1 MNNQIAKLEYYICLF
16 LYALKNKKINKNTLF
31 RYVYIY
37 DVVCDYLGGY
47 EKINDN
53 FIIDKDLGINNVL
66 ELTDALNEINTRD
79 FIDIKASSELYVQ
92 EELINYVDSMYISS
106 PKIKEDL
113 NRILY
118 FVEIISSYSEDV
130 ILAVFFS
137 EPNVEDA
144 ISRGKKSINLS
155 NNKLKGLL
163 LEFEN
168 SAINNF
174 NNKLD
179 KYDVF
184 TSWLDYVFEKYL
196 KEKSDER

>member
-1 MNNQIAKLEYYICLF
+1 M
-16 LYALKNKKINKNTLF
+16 
-31 RYVYIY
+31 
-37 DVVCDYLGGY
+37 
-47 EKINDN
+47 
-53 FIIDKDLGINNVL
+53 GINNVL

-79 FIDIKASSELYVQ
+79 YIDIKASSELYVQ

-155 NNKLKGLL
+155 NNKLKELL

-196 KEKSDER
+196 KGKSDER

>member
-1 MNNQIAKLEYYICLF
+1 MNNQIAKIEYYICLF

-47 EKINDN
+47 EKINKN

-79 FIDIKASSELYVQ
+79 YIDIKASSELYVQ

-155 NNKLKGLL
+155 NNKLKELL

-196 KEKSDER
+196 KGKSDER

>member
-1 MNNQIAKLEYYICLF
+1 MDIQKKLEYYICLF
-16 LYALKNKKINKNTLF
+16 LYSLKNKRINKYTLF

-37 DVVCDYLGGY
+37 DVVCEYLGNY
-47 EKINDN
+47 EKINES
-53 FIIDKDLGINNVL
+53 FIVDKDLGINNVL
-66 ELTDALNEINTRD
+66 KLTEALNEINTRD
-79 FIDIKASSELYVQ
+79 YIDIRAFIEISVK
-92 EELINYVDSMYISS
+92 EELINYVDSMYTSI
-106 PKIKEDL
+106 PKMKDDL

-118 FVEIISSYSEDV
+118 FTEIISSYREDV

-144 ISRGKKSINLS
+144 IIRGKKIINLS
-155 NNKLKGLL
+155 NNKLKELL

-168 SAINNF
+168 SAKKGF
-174 NNKLD
+174 NSDLD

-196 KEKSDER
+196 KGKVNES